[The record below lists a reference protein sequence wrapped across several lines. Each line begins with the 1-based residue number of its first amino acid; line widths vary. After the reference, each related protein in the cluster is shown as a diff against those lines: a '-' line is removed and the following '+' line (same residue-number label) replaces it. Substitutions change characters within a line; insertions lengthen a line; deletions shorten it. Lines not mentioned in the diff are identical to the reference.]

1 MYLLMLKVLCVLFFV
16 LAAIS
21 FIAMLLFH
29 GKMVRGV
36 TRAIEEDKIK
46 WKWWWNTAAAYRHA
60 YPDDKKTY
68 VIYSVC
74 FYLFI
79 IFVLIG
85 AFINGKI
92 ITLDRLWFL

>member
-1 MYLLMLKVLCVLFFV
+1 MYLVMLKVVCVLFFV

-21 FIAMLLFH
+21 FITMLLLH
-29 GKMVRGV
+29 TKMVSGV
-36 TRAIEEDKIK
+36 TRARKEGKIK
-46 WKWWWNTAAAYRHA
+46 FKWWWNIPCEYRHA
-60 YPDDKKTY
+60 YPEDKKTY
-68 VIYSVC
+68 IMYSIC

-85 AFINGKI
+85 TFINGKI